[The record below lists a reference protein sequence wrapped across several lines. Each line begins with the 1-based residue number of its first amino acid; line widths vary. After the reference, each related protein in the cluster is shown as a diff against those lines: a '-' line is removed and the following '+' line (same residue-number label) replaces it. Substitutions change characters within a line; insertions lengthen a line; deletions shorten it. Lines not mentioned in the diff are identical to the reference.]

1 MFLVPRRTD
10 RRTTL
15 SKKTKTA
22 LTRRRLA
29 KAPASLPG
37 FTPHPFRIYRTDRLA
52 ELFDVDRATIYRW
65 RQSGVL
71 PPFVEFG
78 GIKGLTERQLA
89 EVMQQ
94 RGAADAAR

>member
-1 MFLVPRRTD
+1 M
-10 RRTTL
+10 

-22 LTRRRLA
+22 RRRVTA
-29 KAPASLPG
+29 APEPVPPA
-37 FTPHPFRIYRTDRLA
+37 FTAHPFRLYRPKRLA

-78 GIKGLTERQLA
+78 GVGAHEQQLQQ
-89 EVMQQ
+89 VQQQ
-94 RGAADAAR
+94 REVAEAER